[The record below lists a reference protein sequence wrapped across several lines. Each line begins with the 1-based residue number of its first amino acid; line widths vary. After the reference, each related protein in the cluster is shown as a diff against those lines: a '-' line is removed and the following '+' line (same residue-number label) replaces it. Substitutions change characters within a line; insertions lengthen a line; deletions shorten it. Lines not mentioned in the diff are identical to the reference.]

1 MTTAGTKNI
10 SHKEIMKIKTDSS
23 LGARIISTGSYRPK
37 NNVDNTRYADMGFA
51 DEWIQ
56 KRTGIK
62 SRGIADVDNGETLA
76 FMSSEAAKQAMSR
89 ANLSIDEIEMIIF
102 STTTYPHATP
112 SGASEIASI
121 LGGRNIATMD
131 LNSACAGFCYSL
143 EIASSLIKNSTKNN
157 ILVIGAETLQVN
169 NNHNSPDVEFIFA
182 DGAGAVVVQR
192 CSAEENGIGP
202 AVLGGDIENRSAL
215 ILDTSWIDMRPQKL
229 DKDENG
235 NPIPKWPAMK
245 MEGERVFMFAVTT
258 VADAMASVLNKT
270 GMSVNDIDVF
280 IPHQANDRITQA
292 LTRRLGI
299 PDNVVVSHDIEHTG
313 NTSSGSVPLAL
324 DALITAG
331 SVKSGDIALIGGF
344 GAGLSYATQV
354 IRLP

>member
-1 MTTAGTKNI
+1 MNIKNN
-10 SHKEIMKIKTDSS
+10 STV
-23 LGARIISTGSYRPK
+23 GARIISTGSYRPK
-37 NNVDNTRYADMGFA
+37 NNVDNTRYQAMGFE

-62 SRGIADVDNGETLA
+62 SRGIADVDGGETLS
-76 FMSSEAAKQAMSR
+76 FMASEAAKKAMSK
-89 ANLSIDEIEMIIF
+89 ANISIEEIGMVIF

-121 LGGRNIATMD
+121 LGGKNVATMD

-143 EIASSLIKNSTKNN
+143 EIASSLIKNGTTDN
-157 ILVIGAETLQVN
+157 IMVIGAETLQVN

-182 DGAGAVVVQR
+182 DGAGAVIVQK
-192 CSAEENGIGP
+192 CSSEENGIGP
-202 AVLGGDIENRSAL
+202 AILGGDIENRGAL
-215 ILDTSWIDMRPQKL
+215 ILDTSWIDMRPQML

-245 MEGERVFMFAVTT
+245 MEGEKVFMFAVTT
-258 VADAMASVLNKT
+258 VADAMASVLEKT
-270 GMSVNDIDVF
+270 EMTINDIDIF

-324 DALITAG
+324 DALILSGQA
-331 SVKSGDIALIGGF
+331 KSGDIALIGGF

-354 IRLP
+354 IKLP

>member
-1 MTTAGTKNI
+1 MN
-10 SHKEIMKIKTDSS
+10 IKTDSS
-23 LGARIISTGSYRPK
+23 VGARIVSTGSYRPK
-37 NNVDNTRYADMGFA
+37 NNVDNSRYDVMGFS

-62 SRGIADVDNGETLA
+62 SRGIADVDGGETLA
-76 FMSSEAAKQAMSR
+76 FMSSEAAKKAMYKIG
-89 ANLSIDEIEMIIF
+89 ASIDDIGMIIF

-121 LGGRNIATMD
+121 LGGKNIATMD

-143 EIASSLIKNSTKNN
+143 EIASSLIKNGTTDN

-182 DGAGAVVVQR
+182 DGAGAVIVQK
-192 CSAEENGIGP
+192 CLKEENGIGP
-202 AVLGGDIENRSAL
+202 AILGGDIENRNAL
-215 ILDTSWIDMRPQKL
+215 ILDTSWIDMRPQML
-229 DKDENG
+229 EKDENG

-245 MEGERVFMFAVTT
+245 MEGEKVFMFAVTT
-258 VADAMASVLNKT
+258 VADAMSSVLEKT
-270 GMSVNDIDVF
+270 GIGVQDIDVF

-324 DALITAG
+324 DALIING
-331 SVKSGDIALIGGF
+331 EVKSGDIALIGGF

-354 IRLP
+354 IKLP

>member
-1 MTTAGTKNI
+1 VTVVGTKNI
-10 SHKEIMKIKTDSS
+10 NHKGIMNIKTDSNV
-23 LGARIISTGSYRPK
+23 GARIVSTGSYRPK
-37 NNVDNTRYADMGFA
+37 NNVDNSRYDAMGFS

-62 SRGIADVDNGETLA
+62 SRGIADVDGGETLA
-76 FMSSEAAKQAMSR
+76 FMSAEAAKKAM
-89 ANLSIDEIEMIIF
+89 ANLNVSIHDIGMIIF

-121 LGGRNIATMD
+121 LGGKNIATMD

-143 EIASSLIKNSTKNN
+143 EIASSLIKNGTTDN
-157 ILVIGAETLQVN
+157 IIVIGAETLQVN

-182 DGAGAVVVQR
+182 DGAGAVIVQK
-192 CSAEENGIGP
+192 CEKEENGIGP
-202 AVLGGDIENRSAL
+202 AILGGDIENRGAL
-215 ILDTSWIDMRPQKL
+215 ILDTSWIDMRPQML

-245 MEGERVFMFAVTT
+245 MEGEKVFMFAVTT
-258 VADAMASVLNKT
+258 VADAMSSVLEKT
-270 GMSVNDIDVF
+270 GITINDIDVF

-292 LTRRLGI
+292 LTRRLSI
-299 PDNVVVSHDIEHTG
+299 PENVIVSHDIEHTG

-324 DALITAG
+324 DSLILGG

-354 IRLP
+354 IKLP